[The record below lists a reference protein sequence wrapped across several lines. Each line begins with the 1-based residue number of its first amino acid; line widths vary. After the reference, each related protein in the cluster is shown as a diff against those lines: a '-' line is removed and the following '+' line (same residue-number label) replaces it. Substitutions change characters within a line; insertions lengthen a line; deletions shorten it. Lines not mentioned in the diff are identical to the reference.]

1 MALVLRG
8 KQQRQLSDGRMCS
21 RSRSKVRPPHLLDGL
36 ARPTS
41 NAAALAA
48 LAAAAWLGSY
58 HRLDRSGTKR
68 RNRRLAQGVTCA
80 SAAQEPQTRREQRR
94 CHRTQETKA
103 GRSAVA
109 AEAANIG
116 MLGTSGSPWRTA
128 AVVEAGAVLSEA
140 PLKSARRVGSAEA
153 VADTMAPVLDAR
165 RRRLRRAK
173 PRTDFAVST

>member
-1 MALVLRG
+1 MRWPRWRRRQPPRVSYRVERRRATAPVPWLPAVLAQEG
-8 KQQRQLSDGRMCS
+8 
-21 RSRSKVRPPHLLDGL
+21 
-36 ARPTS
+36 
-41 NAAALAA
+41 AAALAA
-48 LAAAAWLGSY
+48 LAVAAWLGSY
-58 HRLDRSGTKR
+58 YRLDRSGTKR
-68 RNRRLAQGVTCA
+68 RNRRSAQGVTCA

-116 MLGTSGSPWRTA
+116 MLGTSGSPWRTV
-128 AVVEAGAVLSEA
+128 AVVEAGAVLTEA
-140 PLKSARRVGSAEA
+140 PLKSARRAGSAEA

-165 RRRLRRAK
+165 RRRLRRVK